1 LAARLETA
9 ELERKRLTAPSP
21 LDKAAIT
28 AIQDVGARYRRLVMD
43 LENSIAKQPE
53 RARQLLS
60 KLIGKIQIVP
70 VGDQVF
76 AELDTGPKLPPEI
89 VELRALCRHYTRE
102 AVEAIVLVMTNPST
116 PGSAR
121 VTAAALLLDRAW
133 GRATATIE
141 HSVTVPVPAPPDYDK
156 LIAAFNDKY

>member
-1 LAARLETA
+1 MADRTLADSSK
-9 ELERKRLTAPSP
+9 KRP
-21 LDKAAIT
+21 
-28 AIQDVGARYRRLVMD
+28 R
-43 LENSIAKQPE
+43 
-53 RARQLLS
+53 
-60 KLIGKIQIVP
+60 GKSFPKGVSGNP
-70 VGDQVF
+70 G
-76 AELDTGPKLPPEI
+76 GRPKLPPEI

-156 LIAAFNDKY
+156 LIAAFKEKYGELEAEPPYKADGPSYSERGHQVAHAAAQGGQRRSAHE